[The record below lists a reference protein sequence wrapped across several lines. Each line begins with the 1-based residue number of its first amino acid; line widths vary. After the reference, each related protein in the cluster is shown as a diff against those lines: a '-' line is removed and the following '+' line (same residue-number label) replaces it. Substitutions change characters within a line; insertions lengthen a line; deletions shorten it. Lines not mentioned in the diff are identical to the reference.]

1 MNKIFR
7 KLTAV
12 TFSALIATAAFT
24 SCDTKEDE
32 MINQQ
37 TITLTVGSNGTFTA
51 VAPAENPASTDWKVF
66 AGANYVF
73 FFDFVN
79 NSCSIGVTDLK
90 VDDSTT
96 PLTFTMNN
104 LPQSRETD
112 ENVRGVDTAGP
123 VAFQGPDGRT
133 HVVKD
138 IRLACLRDPERYFDN
153 ANSPVPTFFM
163 SFILDDTQIK
173 VMPNNEI
180 YFGTTRSHNL
190 SNTSETYENTT
201 AKYLVTFNMYD
212 PTTNSFN
219 PSRLTADISIL
230 YPSFSPGMPDFKFPL
245 IFPEVTFTLNENGC
259 TFAATTLTP
268 KMQMTANSPITDV
281 EIFPI
286 TDLSATMVY
295 EKSFNLSFD
304 CISKLPKVGSW
315 HVDAETT
322 PFALKKASN

>member
-138 IRLACLRDPERYFDN
+138 IRLACLRDPERYF
-153 ANSPVPTFFM
+153 S
-163 SFILDDTQIK
+163 
-173 VMPNNEI
+173 
-180 YFGTTRSHNL
+180 
-190 SNTSETYENTT
+190 
-201 AKYLVTFNMYD
+201 
-212 PTTNSFN
+212 
-219 PSRLTADISIL
+219 
-230 YPSFSPGMPDFKFPL
+230 
-245 IFPEVTFTLNENGC
+245 
-259 TFAATTLTP
+259 
-268 KMQMTANSPITDV
+268 
-281 EIFPI
+281 
-286 TDLSATMVY
+286 
-295 EKSFNLSFD
+295 
-304 CISKLPKVGSW
+304 
-315 HVDAETT
+315 TT
-322 PFALKKASN
+322 PRLK